1 MSEKHPGVTDVS
13 NEKGNR
19 SPTRTPSLIAGH
31 GTPTPVIH
39 DAELLRVSGLEST
52 RNLYHVG

>member
-1 MSEKHPGVTDVS
+1 VS

-19 SPTRTPSLIAGH
+19 SPTQTPSLIADH
-31 GTPTPVIH
+31 GTPTAVIH
-39 DAELLRVSGLEST
+39 DAELLRVSGIEST